1 MRGFYHVNPI
11 SNIII
16 IFVLGVL
23 AILFAILA
31 IKDDHRFQNILSFVV
46 CAVLIIIMSFNYIY

>member
-11 SNIII
+11 SNIVI
-16 IFVLGVL
+16 IFVLCVL
-23 AILFAILA
+23 AIIFVVLA

-46 CAVLIIIMSFNYIY
+46 CMVLITIMSFNYFY

>member
-16 IFVLGVL
+16 FVLCVL
-23 AILFAILA
+23 AIIFAVLA

-46 CAVLIIIMSFNYIY
+46 CVVLIIIMSFNYIY

>member
-16 IFVLGVL
+16 IFVLCVL
-23 AILFAILA
+23 AIIFAVLA

-46 CAVLIIIMSFNYIY
+46 CAVLITIMSFNYFY

>member
-16 IFVLGVL
+16 IF
-23 AILFAILA
+23 ILCVFSIIFLVLA
-31 IKDDHRFQNILSFVV
+31 IKDDHRFQNIVSFIVCVV
-46 CAVLIIIMSFNYIY
+46 FIIIMSFNYIY

>member
-11 SNIII
+11 SNIVI
-16 IFVLGVL
+16 IFVLCVL
-23 AILFAILA
+23 AIIFVVLA

-46 CAVLIIIMSFNYIY
+46 CVILIIIMSFNYFY

>member
-1 MRGFYHVNPI
+1 MRGFYHINPI

-23 AILFAILA
+23 AILFAVLA

>member
-16 IFVLGVL
+16 IFVLCVL
-23 AILFAILA
+23 AIIFTVLT
-31 IKDDHRFQNILSFVV
+31 IKDDHRFQNILSLVICV
-46 CAVLIIIMSFNYIY
+46 VLIIIMSFNYIY

>member
-16 IFVLGVL
+16 IFVLCVL
-23 AILFAILA
+23 AIIFVVLA

-46 CAVLIIIMSFNYIY
+46 CMVLITIMSFNYFY

>member
-11 SNIII
+11 SNIVI
-16 IFVLGVL
+16 IFVLCVL
-23 AILFAILA
+23 AIIFVALA

-46 CAVLIIIMSFNYIY
+46 CVVLITIMSFNYFY

>member
-1 MRGFYHVNPI
+1 MIGFYHVNPI

-16 IFVLGVL
+16 IFVLCVL
-23 AILFAILA
+23 AIIFVVLA

-46 CAVLIIIMSFNYIY
+46 CVVLITIMSFNYFY

>member
-11 SNIII
+11 SNIVI
-16 IFVLGVL
+16 IFVLCVL
-23 AILFAILA
+23 AIIFVVLA

-46 CAVLIIIMSFNYIY
+46 CVVLITIMSFNYFY

>member
-16 IFVLGVL
+16 IFVV
-23 AILFAILA
+23 LA

-46 CAVLIIIMSFNYIY
+46 CMVLITITSFNYFY

>member
-11 SNIII
+11 SNMVI
-16 IFVLGVL
+16 IFVLCV
-23 AILFAILA
+23 FASIFVVFA

-46 CAVLIIIMSFNYIY
+46 CVVLIIIMSFNYFY

>member
-1 MRGFYHVNPI
+1 MRSFYHVNPI

-16 IFVLGVL
+16 IFVLCVF
-23 AILFAILA
+23 AIIFLILA

-46 CAVLIIIMSFNYIY
+46 CVVLIIIMSFNYIY

>member
-16 IFVLGVL
+16 IFVLCVL
-23 AILFAILA
+23 AIIFAVLA
-31 IKDDHRFQNILSFVV
+31 IKDNHRFQNILSFVV
-46 CAVLIIIMSFNYIY
+46 CVVLITIMSFNYFY

>member
-16 IFVLGVL
+16 IFVLCVL
-23 AILFAILA
+23 AIIFTVLA
-31 IKDDHRFQNILSFVV
+31 IKDDHRFQNILSLIV
-46 CAVLIIIMSFNYIY
+46 CVVLIIIMSFNYIY